1 MKCESVDQA
10 REALAK
16 YQATMAAYNHA
27 LGVLFHAGSTVAPKE
42 SWAGRG
48 QTMGVMS
55 QILYDLETKP
65 ENGELLTYL
74 EANAQEL
81 SPMERRQVEV
91 MRKSYDQMHK
101 IPAEEYVEYSMLV
114 NEAES

>member
-1 MKCESVDQA
+1 MKYESVDQA

-27 LGVLFHAGSTVAPKE
+27 LGVLFHDGSTVAPKE

-55 QILYDLETKP
+55 QILYDLEKEGRLETK
-65 ENGELLTYL
+65 LSYL
-74 EANAQEL
+74 PGVQKGTLRPKFTASL
-81 SPMERRQVEV
+81 I
-91 MRKSYDQMHK
+91 K
-101 IPAEEYVEYSMLV
+101 
-114 NEAES
+114 